1 MIKDNMEE
9 IEKLLDECATI
20 PGDDDLAFI
29 AFFERKEQ
37 FIRSLDQNEPNHRSL
52 LITLLGGY
60 GISLQRCDRHTKALE
75 VIPEAIELVKEQ
87 IELGDYD
94 PELHSFREN
103 LHWSRGVC
111 FYDTGKH
118 AAASAVF
125 EHLVAQEPDNALYN
139 TWLNAAR
146 TAPIRKWRNRVWLV
160 LLIWVLLEFSVF
172 KLAGRPAQLYLSLFG
187 FTLLV
192 VAVVGEVY
200 LYLLKNRKA
209 SSTSG

>member
-1 MIKDNMEE
+1 MINDYGEE

-37 FIRSLDQNEPNHRSL
+37 FIRSLDQNEPNHISL
-52 LITLLGGY
+52 LTTLLGGY
-60 GISLQRCDRHTKALE
+60 GISLQRCDKHTKALE
-75 VIPEAIELVKEQ
+75 VIPEAINLIDKQ
-87 IELGDYD
+87 IEQCDDD
-94 PELHSFREN
+94 PERHSFREN

-111 FYDTGKH
+111 FYDTGQH

-125 EHLVAQEPDNALYN
+125 EHLVAQEPNNALYR

-172 KLAGRPAQLYLSLFG
+172 ELAGQPAQLYLSILG
-187 FTLLV
+187 FALLV
-192 VAVVGEVY
+192 VAVIGEVY

-209 SSTSG
+209 GSTG